1 MKLRRSE
8 RGKYSPRNSAVLKAL
23 VLYAARVVMRGC
35 RKLSAISIVK
45 LRSDVFRIEFL
56 NLVISL

>member
-1 MKLRRSE
+1 M
-8 RGKYSPRNSAVLKAL
+8 KAL